1 MLRTAPDGLM
11 ASALDR
17 ASVEQTMGEV
27 RRGDLQAGPFGEP
40 SPAIRRPTATRPGSP
55 GTREPGIVTLHVAD
69 GTVSEWHARGGRT
82 WVGTVLPLL
91 IGTLGAVAIAAAI
104 CALIGGKRAPGPGPA
119 AVLLL
124 LAALDGWLVRRVIGT
139 VWLVRLSASDHFFC
153 ASAVRTW
160 RLAPGE
166 ILAVKGNAYGLLL
179 VLVTSTDRIWLW
191 DLMDDRHDLLAA
203 IRRSSPAV
211 EFDRY
216 VCRPVR

>member
-1 MLRTAPDGLM
+1 
-11 ASALDR
+11 
-17 ASVEQTMGEV
+17 MGGV
-27 RRGDLQAGPFGEP
+27 RRRDFQAGPFGEP
-40 SPAIRRPTATRPGSP
+40 LPPIRRPPVTPPGSP
-55 GTREPGIVTLHVAD
+55 GTQDAGLVPLHLAD
-69 GTVSEWHARGGRT
+69 GTVREWHARGGRT

-91 IGTLGAVAIAAAI
+91 IGTLGAAAVAAAI
-104 CALIGGKRAPGPGPA
+104 YALVGGKRAPGPGPA

-153 ASAVRTW
+153 VAAARTW

-179 VLVTSTDRIWLW
+179 AVVTSTDKIWLW
-191 DLMDDRHDLLAA
+191 DLMDNRRDLLAA